1 MSAVLAAAIA
11 VGGCESTPHDGGA
24 DTLDTDA
31 RVDITDPS
39 WDTRVDTTDTH
50 GGEPEVDVSDGA
62 DGSDGSDE
70 IAEVD
75 GAGDTDADA
84 IADAASDA
92 VADSSD
98 ATADTRESDSADT
111 SVSDSLAD
119 TSANDTSASDTT
131 ADTSVADTGPDTT
144 PDPCAD
150 PWLLD
155 RDGDGVPDL
164 CDACPEVPTILLY
177 EVNVDR
183 HVGRNAITT
192 LGCDFTTATV
202 ADFVPLL
209 ASGRFGLVVLDM
221 PDARPEGAWTSALL
235 DFVAGGGAAVMS
247 SWALDRVPGPSPAAT
262 FGAAIVGDLASPQ
275 TVTPTWTE
283 PVWTSPQLV
292 GSAELRAPAA
302 SSYLVH
308 GHRLSPVAG
317 RAFARFPDASAA
329 IVESNGGRT
338 FLDGFLWDEY
348 AADADFDGRPDVVEL
363 VANQI
368 TAAARAR
375 RAAPSAPELV
385 NFSDNQA
392 EVLRYDLPILRGVAP
407 VDATAVRVRS
417 GQDETSWPVGDRRFK
432 ALVSLRPGDNWFTVS
447 ATTAAGEGR
456 RYYQL
461 RYEPQTNAKKV
472 RLVYLVASDGNGDFD
487 APDGEPHDLE
497 SAKRRLRTGGRLLES
512 FYADRLYEAGLG
524 RRTFRLDRDAAQVPT
539 VHVWKTSA
547 TTAQWRAMNGA
558 QMWTWIW
565 GHMNEVPRCDDC
577 KSVMILGMTHY
588 DAATGQALAHTA
600 LGGGGVALFG
610 SATLYSW
617 AQDLGEVVAR
627 FTDDRR
633 VATASPPLFDDS
645 GYRGTFWANYAT
657 GIGAVLH
664 ELGHALDLPHPTNYE
679 NLLSRGFDHVNRL
692 VMMREPAS
700 VTTAAIDPIRIDHEP
715 VFSMHNANRLRFHR
729 WLATDDRTYSVNVA
743 PAVTRPGGD
752 VLITTQAG
760 VRVVGYSVLRGD
772 DWQVASAVVIG
783 GAAPTTYRI
792 TPASLDFLFPNEP
805 QVRLLITDDQ
815 GNINDATLVDLP

>member
-1 MSAVLAAAIA
+1 MAAIA
-11 VGGCESTPHDGGA
+11 SAGCESGSRDGGS
-24 DTLDTDA
+24 DTPDA
-31 RVDITDPS
+31 LGDAWVDITDPS
-39 WDTRVDTTDTH
+39 WDTRVDTVDTREDTASI
-50 GGEPEVDVSDGA
+50 GADGA
-62 DGSDGSDE
+62 DADAIDDTSHAADTVADTDP
-70 IAEVD
+70 ADTVEVD
-75 GAGDTDADA
+75 SDVDPDVDTTADASADATADTSADA
-84 IADAASDA
+84 IAD
-92 VADSSD
+92 
-98 ATADTRESDSADT
+98 TSADT
-111 SVSDSLAD
+111 SGTD
-119 TSANDTSASDTT
+119 TSADTA
-131 ADTSVADTGPDTT
+131 

-155 RDGDGVPDL
+155 RDADGVPDL
-164 CDACPEVPTILLY
+164 CDACPEVPAILLY

-183 HVGRNAITT
+183 HVGRNAISA
-192 LGCDFTTATV
+192 LGCDFTTAGV

-209 ASGRFGLVVLDM
+209 ASGRFGVVVLDM
-221 PDARPEGAWTSALL
+221 PDARPEGEWTSALL
-235 DFVAGGGAAVMS
+235 DFVARGGAAVVS
-247 SWALDRVPGPSPAAT
+247 SWGLDRVPGPSPAAT
-262 FGAAIVGDLASPQ
+262 LGATILGDLAAPQ
-275 TVTPTWTE
+275 TITPTWTE
-283 PVWTSPQLV
+283 PVWTTPNDV
-292 GSAELRAPAA
+292 GTAELRAPAA
-302 SSYLVH
+302 SSYLAH

-348 AADADFDGRPDVVEL
+348 AADADLDGRPDVVEL

-368 TAAARAR
+368 KAAARAR
-375 RAAPSAPELV
+375 LPAPSSPELV
-385 NFSDNQA
+385 NFFDTQA
-392 EVLRYDLPILRGVAP
+392 EVLRYDLPILRGVVP
-407 VDATAVRVRS
+407 LDATTVRVRS
-417 GQDETSWPVGDRRFK
+417 GRDETTWPVADRRFK

-447 ATTAAGEGR
+447 AVTAAGEGR

-461 RYEPQTNAKKV
+461 RFEPQTNPKRV
-472 RLVYLVASDGNGDFD
+472 RLVYLVASDGEGDFD

-524 RRTFRLDRDAAQVPT
+524 RRTFRLDRDAGQLPT

-565 GHMNEVPRCDDC
+565 GHMNEIPRCDDC

-588 DAATGQALAHTA
+588 DAASGQALAHTA

-627 FTDDRR
+627 LSDDRR

-657 GIGAVLH
+657 GLGAVLH
-664 ELGHALDLPHPTNYE
+664 ELGHALDLPHPTNYD

-700 VTTAAIDPIRIDHEP
+700 VTTAAIDPIRTDHEP
-715 VFSMHNANRLRFHR
+715 VFSLHNANRLRHHR
-729 WLATDDRTYSVNVA
+729 WLATDDRSYSVNVA

-752 VLITTQAG
+752 VLISTQAG
-760 VRVVGYSVLRGD
+760 LRVVGYSVLRGE
-772 DWQVASAVVIG
+772 DWQVASAEVIG
-783 GAAPTTYRI
+783 GQAPTTYRI

-815 GNINDATLVDLP
+815 GNLNDATLVNLP